1 MRRAIRLFI
10 ILQVKH
16 YFQDDKANIWFDPY
30 PVRLQLAGLHPF
42 PFCHDSGDRSVAGK
56 IVGPFFAAIR

>member
-16 YFQDDKANIWFDPY
+16 YFQDDKTIIRLDPY
-30 PVRLQLAGLHPF
+30 PVRFQLAGLHPF
-42 PFCHDSGDRSVAGK
+42 PFCHGFRDRSVAGK
-56 IVGPFFAAIR
+56 IVRPFFAAIR